1 MDFVKD
7 AIDANLDNL
16 IDHKNR
22 CVEDTDAAANDLV
35 IAWTEEKPYDLQEF
49 MFYDSP
55 VSVWEAFQV
64 DMAKA
69 FAGKMSHDDFFI
81 KYSHYFDIAKR
92 DIMEDLDSK
101 IWNRYTDLHDVP
113 VLDMYDYNGVRRED
127 F

>member
-16 IDHKNR
+16 IDRENR
-22 CVEDTDAAANDLV
+22 CVEATDAAANELV
-35 IAWTEEKPYDLQEF
+35 IAWTEETPYEFQEMLF
-49 MFYDSP
+49 ADSAQVDMEQFYI
-55 VSVWEAFQV
+55 

-81 KYSHYFDIAKR
+81 KYSPHYHVAKR
-92 DIMEDLDSK
+92 EIMDDLDST
-101 IWNRYTDLHDVP
+101 IWNRYVDLNDVP
-113 VLDMYDYNGVRRED
+113 VLDMYEYNGVRRED